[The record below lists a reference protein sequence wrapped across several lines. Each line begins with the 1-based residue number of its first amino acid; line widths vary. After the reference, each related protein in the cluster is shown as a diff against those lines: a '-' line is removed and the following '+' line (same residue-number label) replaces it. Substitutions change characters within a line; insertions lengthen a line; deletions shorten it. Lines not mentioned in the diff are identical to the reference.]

1 MTSIDRTKDDNEK
14 YSLSSKVFKHL
25 REDILSGKYHDQ
37 DELKEAAIASEYG
50 VSRTPVREAL
60 RQLELEG
67 LVSMIP
73 NRGAY
78 VNGIDNKDVR
88 DIFAIR
94 GLLEGLCARWAT
106 ENITDEQLDGL
117 EEIVMTSE
125 FYLQK
130 GRLDQVYENDN
141 KFHDALYAAAD
152 SPILEHV
159 LKSFHEYVQQAR
171 KQSLT
176 YETRAL
182 TSVEEH
188 AAIVDA
194 IKEKD
199 PEKAAMLAEKHIKKA
214 ETNIESSTKNKI

>member
-152 SPILEHV
+152 SPICL
-159 LKSFHEYVQQAR
+159 LY
-171 KQSLT
+171 
-176 YETRAL
+176 
-182 TSVEEH
+182 TSRCV
-188 AAIVDA
+188 
-194 IKEKD
+194 
-199 PEKAAMLAEKHIKKA
+199 
-214 ETNIESSTKNKI
+214 

>member
-1 MTSIDRTKDDNEK
+1 MFR
-14 YSLSSKVFKHL
+14 HL

-37 DELKEAAIASEYG
+37 DELKEAAIAKAYG
-50 VSRTPVREAL
+50 VSRTPVREAI

-67 LVSMIP
+67 LVTTVP
-73 NRGAY
+73 NKGAY
-78 VNGIDNKDVR
+78 VNGIDSKDVR

-106 ENITDEQLDGL
+106 ENITDSQLDEL

-141 KFHDALYAAAD
+141 KFHDALYAASG

-176 YETRAL
+176 YEMRAL

-188 AAIVDA
+188 AAIVEA

-199 PEKAAMLAEKHIKKA
+199 PKKAADLAEKHIKKA
-214 ETNIESSTKNKI
+214 ENNIESSAKNE